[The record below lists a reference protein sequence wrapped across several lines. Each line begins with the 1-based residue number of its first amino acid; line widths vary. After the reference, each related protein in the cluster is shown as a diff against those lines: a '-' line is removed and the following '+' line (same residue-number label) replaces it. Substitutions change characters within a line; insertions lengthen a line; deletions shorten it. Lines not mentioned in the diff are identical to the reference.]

1 MYVCVYA
8 RVFLVLDLSL
18 TPEICIMADSI
29 HHWRIIWS
37 SYKKLAWVGFEPTTT
52 EFRSDAPTDWAI
64 RPWVV
69 LALSANFVQLHSF
82 IVCSVSNFI
91 SAITFVSCH
100 VYFNWNFIEV
110 ITWV

>member
-52 EFRSDAPTDWAI
+52 EFRSDAPTD
-64 RPWVV
+64 
-69 LALSANFVQLHSF
+69 
-82 IVCSVSNFI
+82 
-91 SAITFVSCH
+91 
-100 VYFNWNFIEV
+100 
-110 ITWV
+110 